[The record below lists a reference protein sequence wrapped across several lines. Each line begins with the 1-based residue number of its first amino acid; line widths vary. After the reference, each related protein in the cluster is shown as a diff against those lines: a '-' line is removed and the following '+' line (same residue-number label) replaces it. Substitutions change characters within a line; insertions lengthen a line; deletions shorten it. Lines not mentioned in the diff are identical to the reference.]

1 MDSAKHCRQLH
12 RSSATPVCRQYV
24 VPQEQPAHGNHPRK
38 TFRQVLYSLQQRSVM
53 SLFNTVAPWWLWLA
67 FILFVIAALVVDFVF
82 LKKQGAHEVSVK
94 EAVNWSIV
102 WVALSLFFNGMFWWA
117 VRDTTGS
124 VEIANTK
131 ALEFL
136 TGYLIEKSLAVDN
149 IFVFLMIFTYF
160 AVPAQYQKRVLM
172 IGIIGAI
179 VLRTVMILVGGWLL
193 QQFHWILYLFGA
205 FLVITG
211 LKMWWAA
218 GKEQSLDNNPA
229 LKLLRKLLPASKNYD
244 GEKFWTVE
252 KGKKIATPLFMVICL
267 VGLTD
272 VIFAVDSIP
281 AIFAI
286 TNDPF
291 IVLTSNVFAILGLR
305 AMYFLLAAVAN
316 KFHLLTY
323 GLAVILVFIG
333 TKMMLI
339 DVFKIPVLVSLGV
352 VVGILAVT
360 MVWSLK
366 TSKPQ
371 AIS

>member
-1 MDSAKHCRQLH
+1 MFES
-12 RSSATPVCRQYV
+12 
-24 VPQEQPAHGNHPRK
+24 
-38 TFRQVLYSLQQRSVM
+38 
-53 SLFNTVAPWWLWLA
+53 VAPAWLWA
-67 FILFVIAALVVDFVF
+67 VFIAIVIAALVIDFVV
-82 LKKQGAHEVSVK
+82 LNKQGAHEVGVK
-94 EAVNWSIV
+94 EAINWSII
-102 WVALSLFFNGMFWWA
+102 WVALSFVFNGLFWWA
-117 VRDTTGS
+117 VKDSTGDTAL
-124 VEIANTK
+124 ANTK

-160 AVPAQYQKRVLM
+160 AVPAAYQKRVLM

-179 VLRTVMILVGGWLL
+179 VLRTIMILIGGWLL
-193 QQFHWILYLFGA
+193 QQFHWILYIFGA
-205 FLVITG
+205 FLILTG
-211 LKMWWAA
+211 IKMWWAA
-218 GKEQSLDNNPA
+218 GKEQSLDDNPA
-229 LKLLRKLLPASKNYD
+229 LKLLRKILPVSKNYD

-252 KGKKIATPLFMVICL
+252 NGKKIATPLFMVICL

-286 TNDPF
+286 TSDPF

-339 DVFKIPVLVSLGV
+339 DVFKIPVVISLLA

-360 MVWSLK
+360 MIWSVRTTPKDDK
-366 TSKPQ
+366 T
-371 AIS
+371 A